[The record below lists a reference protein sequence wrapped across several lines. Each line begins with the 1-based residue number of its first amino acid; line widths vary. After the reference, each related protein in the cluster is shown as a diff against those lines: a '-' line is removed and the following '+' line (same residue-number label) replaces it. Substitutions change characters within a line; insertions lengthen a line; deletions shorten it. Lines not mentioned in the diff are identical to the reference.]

1 MATYG
6 TFTTNGGMT
15 PLRKY
20 EGDVMER
27 NGEHADIFNIL
38 ETGGKELVA
47 SIRLERN
54 QSVEKILPKA
64 TAA

>member
-6 TFTTNGGMT
+6 TFTTNAGMR

-20 EGDVMER
+20 DGDVMER
-27 NGEHADIFNIL
+27 NGELVDIYNVL

>member
-1 MATYG
+1 MAIYG

-15 PLRKY
+15 PLRRY

-27 NGEHADIFNIL
+27 NGERVDIYNVL

-54 QSVEKILPKA
+54 QSVEKVLPKA